1 MVRRK
6 CVETRGVRTT
16 EREGRLVVS
25 LAVAVE
31 ERVARCN
38 GGMNGLT

>member
-1 MVRRK
+1 VLK
-6 CVETRGVRTT
+6 RGVCARPKGK
-16 EREGRLVVS
+16 EGLVVS

-31 ERVARCN
+31 ERVARCI